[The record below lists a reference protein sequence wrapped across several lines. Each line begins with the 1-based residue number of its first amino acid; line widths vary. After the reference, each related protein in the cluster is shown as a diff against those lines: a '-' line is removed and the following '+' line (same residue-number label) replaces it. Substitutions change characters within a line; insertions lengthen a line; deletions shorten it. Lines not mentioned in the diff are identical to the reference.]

1 MGIRT
6 DRNTFQLLLMPGI
19 REEDSNAVID
29 VLFKVD
35 SMSRSDDTDQQSIKN
50 MKKSLGYTRKPQ
62 H

>member
-1 MGIRT
+1 
-6 DRNTFQLLLMPGI
+6 MPGI